1 MFIIKKNYY
10 FYIDNIKLFNLNL
23 VKKNLNITIIYRNN
37 SKKRDSISE
46 IINFKKKLSSKKIS
60 FYVANDL
67 QLAKKCKADGL
78 YISAYNKKFYNN
90 IKVIGAAHNFR
101 EIFQKKTQ
109 QCKTIILSRLFKVNK
124 EKKKSF
130 FDVIKFN
137 LISQKYRIKIIP
149 LGGIN
154 QKNLLK
160 LNLLNSDGFA
170 MLSEIKKKPAI
181 SNRLF

>member
-23 VKKNLNITIIYRNN
+23 LKKNLNITIIYRNN
-37 SKKRDSISE
+37 SKKKDPVSE
-46 IINFKKKLSSKKIS
+46 IINFKKKLSSKKIN
-60 FYVANDL
+60 FYVANNL

-90 IKVIGAAHNFR
+90 IKVIGAAHNFKD
-101 EIFQKKTQ
+101 IFQKKIQ
-109 QCKTIILSRLFKVNK
+109 KCKTVILSRLFEVNK

-130 FDVIKFN
+130 FDIIKFN

-160 LNLLNSDGFA
+160 LNLLKSDGFA
-170 MLSEIKKKPAI
+170 ILSELKKKPAI